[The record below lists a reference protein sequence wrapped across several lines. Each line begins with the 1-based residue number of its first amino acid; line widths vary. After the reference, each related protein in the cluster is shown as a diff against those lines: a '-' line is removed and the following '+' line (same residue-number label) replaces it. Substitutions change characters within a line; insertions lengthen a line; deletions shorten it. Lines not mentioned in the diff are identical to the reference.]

1 MRAMTFF
8 QLFILA
14 TIQGLTE
21 FLPVSS
27 SGHLVLAPKLL
38 GEHDQ
43 GIVIDVALHV
53 GTLLAVLLYYHR
65 DIWQIVRN
73 VLLGRRAPDPQM
85 RNLGW
90 YIAGASVPAFVVGG
104 LIHVL
109 LPDGIRSV
117 AVITATTLFFGLLMG
132 LADILGKKTLKIG
145 DSTFARIFIIGCAQV
160 LALIPGTSRS
170 GVTMTAARFL
180 GFDRVDA
187 ARLSFLIGIPA
198 IAGAGAVS
206 LLSLLDDPTPDL
218 LYQSL
223 TAIGLSF
230 VAGFMAIHFMMFWLK
245 RAGLLPFVFY
255 RMFLGGFLLAYF
267 VI

>member
-1 MRAMTFF
+1 MTFF

-14 TIQGLTE
+14 TVQGLTE

-43 GIVIDVALHV
+43 GLVIDVALHV

-73 VLLGRRAPDPQM
+73 VLAGRRAPDPQM

-90 YIAGASVPAFVVGG
+90 FIAVASLPAFAAGAA
-104 LIHVL
+104 IHFL
-109 LPDGIRSV
+109 LPEGIRSV
-117 AVITATTLFFGLLMG
+117 TIITCTTLFFGFLMG
-132 LADILGKKTLKIG
+132 LADMYGKKHLKAA
-145 DSTFARIFIIGCAQV
+145 DSTLGRIFIIGLAQA

-170 GVTMTAARFL
+170 GVTMTAARFM
-180 GFDRVDA
+180 GFERVEA

-206 LLSLLDDPTPDL
+206 LLSLLDDPSPDM
-218 LYQSL
+218 LYQAL

-230 VAGFMAIHFMMFWLK
+230 VAGLLAIHFMMFWLK

-255 RMFLGGFLLAYF
+255 RMFLGGFLLVYF
-267 VI
+267 VL